1 MTELDSIAITGA
13 STGIGKACALRF
25 HELGWRVFA
34 GVRRSADGAALV
46 AETSDRL
53 TPVTID
59 VTRADTIAAAAEQ
72 IAAAVGDRGL
82 KALVNNAGIGVGGPV
97 EGLDLDKLRHQF
109 EVNLFGQVAVTQ
121 ALMPLLR
128 AARGRIVNMSSMGGK
143 VSQPFMAPY
152 CGSKHALEAFTDSLR
167 EELKPWGMHV
177 AAIEPGVILTPI
189 WDKARGEASDG
200 RAAAPEHIKA
210 LYGAAIERVTKALA
224 DIPKR
229 GIPAARV
236 ADAVEHAVTAARPR
250 TRYPVGTDAR
260 LALLLRR
267 LLGDRAFY
275 WLVGRLT
282 AADGG
287 IA

>member
-1 MTELDSIAITGA
+1 MSDFDSIVITGA
-13 STGIGKACALRF
+13 STGIGRACALRF
-25 HELGWRVFA
+25 HRLGWRVFA
-34 GVRRSADGAALV
+34 GVRRVADGAALV

-53 TPVTID
+53 TPVVID
-59 VTRADTIAAAAEQ
+59 VTRAETIAAAAAQ
-72 IAAAVGDRGL
+72 ISAAVGERGL
-82 KALVNNAGIGVGGPV
+82 AALVNNAGIGVGGPV

-121 ALMPLLR
+121 ALLPLLR

-177 AAIEPGVILTPI
+177 AAIEPGVISTPI
-189 WDKARGEASDG
+189 WDKARAEATDA
-200 RAAAPEHIKA
+200 RAAAPAHITA
-210 LYGAAIERVTKALA
+210 LYGAAAERVGKVLGEL
-224 DIPKR
+224 PKR
-229 GIPAARV
+229 GIPADRV
-236 ADAVEHAVTAARPR
+236 AAAVEHAVTAPRPR

-260 LALLLRR
+260 IALLLRR

-275 WLVGRLT
+275 WLMGRL
-282 AADGG
+282 AGRPR
-287 IA
+287 